1 LFSENS
7 YVDALFI
14 QIQDPAHIMAGTG
27 SKSGLPGG
35 LYMKSQL
42 QITGKLFE
50 IMYLFQSKTYKEKIS
65 SVFLPVIKE

>member
-1 LFSENS
+1 
-7 YVDALFI
+7 
-14 QIQDPAHIMAGTG
+14 
-27 SKSGLPGG
+27 